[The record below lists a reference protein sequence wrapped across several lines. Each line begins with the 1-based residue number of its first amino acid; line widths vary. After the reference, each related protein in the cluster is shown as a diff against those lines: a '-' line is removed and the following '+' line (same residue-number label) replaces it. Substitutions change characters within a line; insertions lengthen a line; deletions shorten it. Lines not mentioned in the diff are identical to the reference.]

1 MKRFSEEHQWVEYEN
16 GRATMG
22 ITAYAAEELG
32 EITFVEL
39 PEQGLVVSQGDAICV
54 VESVKAASDVFAPIG
69 GTICEVNVK
78 LETSPGPLNDTPESL
93 GWICRLEEVEES
105 DLENLMTE
113 SQYESFIGDEAGR

>member
-1 MKRFSEEHQWVEYEN
+1 MKRFTEEHQWVTYEN

-39 PEQGLVVSQGDAICV
+39 PDVGLVVSQGDAICV
-54 VESVKAASDVFAPIG
+54 VESVKAASDVFAPVG
-69 GTICEVNVK
+69 GTICAVNAK
-78 LETSPGPLNDTPESL
+78 LEDDTSLLNDTPETL

-105 DLENLMTE
+105 DFESLMTE
-113 SQYESFIGDEAGR
+113 SQYETFIGDEASA